1 MIQARWLWFAIAI
14 LLLAVA
20 WPISERLS
28 LDRSLERMFPKND
41 PDRIEF
47 QQIEERFGVSQF
59 LVFAYRDSELWAQD
73 GSGIDRALRWRK
85 QIEQT
90 PGVAYALDLSRVDE
104 MLTTLRG
111 PSGLLGALTG
121 VKAQRPLLDASNNLA
136 RKYRDLFTGQT
147 HSADTDLVAI
157 GVLLDKS
164 QSAEIKPERT
174 VAELR
179 KLANTAPGGLLV
191 GHVAMVDEGFRE
203 IELDGNR
210 LGIYSTISLTA
221 LMLFGFRSI
230 RWALIVVAVV
240 QWSLVITRA
249 ILVLLDWEL
258 TMVSSMLS
266 SIVMV
271 VGVATTL
278 HWMFG
283 YQKEYEARSNES
295 NLQIRATDALSA
307 SMSKLW
313 QPILWAVITDAI
325 GFASL
330 ALSRVGPVQDYGCM
344 MAIACGV
351 VVLGIFWLVPTL
363 ALIPLGG
370 LPLGLQSGYAL
381 GTVPGEAWIRRMLR
395 NLLKTVCR
403 HRLAVI
409 ATAIVLL
416 LVGLTGSIRLKV
428 ETDFL
433 KNFQANSPIAQA
445 YRAVETELGGAGIW
459 DVMVPAPIPITEDYF
474 DRVVEMEKEL
484 LAIQVPAKDKGGESL
499 GLTSALSLADTD
511 QVARSASVLRM
522 VPIEAR
528 LLGMKQTMGKFFETL
543 LSEPDSKDPTQS
555 KRAVRVMLRSKER
568 SESEQKM
575 ELIGQV
581 RQVVDRYSAE
591 FGSSS
596 NRDTAVT
603 GYYVLLTKLVE
614 HVVADQWKSFAV
626 AALGIGLAMT
636 IALRSF
642 KFAMVAMVPA
652 ILPSLVVLGVLGWLG
667 VRMNLG
673 AAMIAAVSM
682 GLGVDSSLHYLFR
695 YRQERSG
702 GNVME
707 SLRCSQGETGM
718 AVLMATLA
726 LVLGFGSMASSDF
739 LPTVAFGTLAAW
751 TMLGG
756 LVGNLC
762 LLPAM
767 VTWLEGPP
775 AEHATERG
783 T

>member
-28 LDRSLERMFPKND
+28 LDRSLERMFPKDD

-47 QQIEERFGVSQF
+47 QRIEERFGVSQF

-73 GSGIDRALRWRK
+73 GSGIDRALQWRK

-111 PSGLLGALTG
+111 PSGLLGAFTG
-121 VKAQRPLLDASNNLA
+121 VKAQRPLLDASNTLA
-136 RKYRDLFTGQT
+136 RQYRDLFTGQT
-147 HSADTDLVAI
+147 HAADTDLVAI

-164 QSAEIKPERT
+164 RSAEIKPERT

-230 RWALIVVAVV
+230 RWALIVVVVV
-240 QWSLVITRA
+240 QWSLVLTRA

-283 YQKEYEARSNES
+283 YQKEYDARSNE
-295 NLQIRATDALSA
+295 LDPKIRATDALSA

-351 VVLGIFWLVPTL
+351 VLLGIFWIVPTL
-363 ALIPLGG
+363 ALIPLGW
-370 LPLGLQSGYAL
+370 LPMGMQSGYAL
-381 GTVPGEAWIRRMLR
+381 GTVPGETWIRH
-395 NLLKTVCR
+395 LLERLLDTVCR

-409 ATAIVLL
+409 ATAFVLL

-459 DVMVPAPIPITEDYF
+459 DVMVPAPKPITEDYF
-474 DRVVEMEKEL
+474 DRIVEMEKEL
-484 LAIQVPAKDKGGESL
+484 LAIQVPPKEKGGESL

-511 QVARSASVLRM
+511 QVARSATVLRM

-543 LSEPDSKDPTQS
+543 LSEPYSTDPTQS

-581 RQVVDRYSAE
+581 RQVVNRYSAE

-596 NRDTAVT
+596 INDTAVT

-642 KFAMVAMVPA
+642 KFALVAMVPA

-702 GNVME
+702 GNVMA

-726 LVLGFGSMASSDF
+726 LVLGFGSMAASDF

-756 LVGNLC
+756 LIGNLC

-775 AEHATERG
+775 GEHATERG

>member
-73 GSGIDRALRWRK
+73 GSGIDRALQWRK

-111 PSGLLGALTG
+111 PSGLLGAFTG
-121 VKAQRPLLDASNNLA
+121 VKARRPLLDASNTLA

-164 QSAEIKPERT
+164 RSAEIKPERT

-203 IELDGNR
+203 IEFDGNR

-240 QWSLVITRA
+240 QWSLVLTRA

-283 YQKEYEARSNES
+283 YQKEYDARSHEPDP
-295 NLQIRATDALSA
+295 QIRATDALSA

-351 VVLGIFWLVPTL
+351 VLLGIFWLVPTL

-370 LPLGLQSGYAL
+370 LPMGMQSGYAL
-381 GTVPGEAWIRRMLR
+381 GTVPGEAWIRRMLGY
-395 NLLKTVCR
+395 LLDTVCR

-409 ATAIVLL
+409 ATAFVML

-459 DVMVPAPIPITEDYF
+459 DVMVPAPTPITEDYF

-484 LAIQVPAKDKGGESL
+484 LAIRVPPKEKGGESL

-511 QVARSASVLRM
+511 QVARSATVLRM

-543 LSEPDSKDPTQS
+543 LSEPDRTDPTQS

-591 FGSSS
+591 FESSS
-596 NRDTAVT
+596 NKDTAVT

-642 KFAMVAMVPA
+642 KFALVAMVPA

-702 GNVME
+702 GNVVA

-726 LVLGFGSMASSDF
+726 LVLGFGSMAASDF

-767 VTWLEGPP
+767 VTWLEGSP

>member
-1 MIQARWLWFAIAI
+1 
-14 LLLAVA
+14 
-20 WPISERLS
+20 
-28 LDRSLERMFPKND
+28 
-41 PDRIEF
+41 
-47 QQIEERFGVSQF
+47 
-59 LVFAYRDSELWAQD
+59 
-73 GSGIDRALRWRK
+73 
-85 QIEQT
+85 
-90 PGVAYALDLSRVDE
+90 
-104 MLTTLRG
+104 
-111 PSGLLGALTG
+111 
-121 VKAQRPLLDASNNLA
+121 
-136 RKYRDLFTGQT
+136 
-147 HSADTDLVAI
+147 
-157 GVLLDKS
+157 
-164 QSAEIKPERT
+164 
-174 VAELR
+174 
-179 KLANTAPGGLLV
+179 
-191 GHVAMVDEGFRE
+191 
-203 IELDGNR
+203 
-210 LGIYSTISLTA
+210 
-221 LMLFGFRSI
+221 
-230 RWALIVVAVV
+230 
-240 QWSLVITRA
+240 
-249 ILVLLDWEL
+249 
-258 TMVSSMLS
+258 
-266 SIVMV
+266 
-271 VGVATTL
+271 
-278 HWMFG
+278 
-283 YQKEYEARSNES
+283 
-295 NLQIRATDALSA
+295 
-307 SMSKLW
+307 
-313 QPILWAVITDAI
+313 
-325 GFASL
+325 
-330 ALSRVGPVQDYGCM
+330 M

-351 VVLGIFWLVPTL
+351 VLLGIFWIVPTL

-370 LPLGLQSGYAL
+370 LPLGMQSGYAL
-381 GTVPGEAWIRRMLR
+381 GTVPGETWIRH
-395 NLLKTVCR
+395 LLERLLDTVCR
-403 HRLAVI
+403 HRVAVI
-409 ATAIVLL
+409 ATAFVLL
-416 LVGLTGSIRLKV
+416 LVGLTGSFRLKV

-459 DVMVPAPIPITEDYF
+459 DVMVPAPKPITEDYF
-474 DRVVEMEKEL
+474 DRIVEMEKEL

-511 QVARSASVLRM
+511 QVARSATVLRM

-543 LSEPDSKDPTQS
+543 LSEPDSTDPTQS
-555 KRAVRVMLRSKER
+555 
-568 SESEQKM
+568 
-575 ELIGQV
+575 IGQV
-581 RQVVDRYSAE
+581 RQVVNRYSAE

-596 NRDTAVT
+596 INDTAVT

-642 KFAMVAMVPA
+642 KFALVAMVPA

-726 LVLGFGSMASSDF
+726 LVLGFGSMAASDF

-756 LVGNLC
+756 LIGNLC

-775 AEHATERG
+775 GEHATERG